1 MFLSVPLPSVPS
13 CTNTDPKQ
21 GKLEK
26 DFHVL
31 QKGNVSVATKAQ
43 RPTGH
48 KRAMPARENRGNIL
62 ELGYVICQ
70 PSYKHAGR
78 CMLNYYLY
86 TSSSENRNV
95 FQKHLHVPKSLCPP
109 FFLPA
114 AWLLWHR
121 RSLVRLLIFQENL
134 AAD

>member
-86 TSSSENRNV
+86 TSSSEM
-95 FQKHLHVPKSLCPP
+95 FSKSTYMFPKASVPHSFCQQPGCSGT
-109 FFLPA
+109 A
-114 AWLLWHR
+114 EA
-121 RSLVRLLIFQENL
+121 
-134 AAD
+134 